1 VIADYP
7 KVFISQ
13 PMRNLKEQEIL
24 DKRAEAIIEVSA
36 ILETPINPVSSYF
49 DIHVDSEVQATSLS
63 ALGRSIEYL
72 GIADYAY
79 FVKGWENARGCRIEH
94 ACCIEYGIPIIEG
107 KV

>member
-1 VIADYP
+1 MTNDYP

-24 DKRAEAIIEVSA
+24 DTRAEAIIEASA
-36 ILETPINPVSSYF
+36 ILETPIYPVSSYF
-49 DIHVDSEVQATSLS
+49 DMHVDSEVQATSLS
-63 ALGRSIEYL
+63 SLGKSIEYL
-72 GIADYAY
+72 GMADYAY
-79 FVKGWENARGCRIEH
+79 FVKGWEGARGCRIER